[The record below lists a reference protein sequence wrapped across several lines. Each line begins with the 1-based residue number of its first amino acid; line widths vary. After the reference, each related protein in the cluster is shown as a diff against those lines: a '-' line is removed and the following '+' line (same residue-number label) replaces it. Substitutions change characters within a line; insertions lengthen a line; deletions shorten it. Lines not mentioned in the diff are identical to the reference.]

1 MLLLAL
7 ATGLIAAVI
16 ALAIALVAAGII
28 ANLATRVPYVPTP
41 PAAVERAL
49 DLLGVQPGQRVV
61 DLGCGDGRFVF
72 AAAARGAQAEGYEL
86 AIWPLA
92 RAHLRRLIT
101 CSPARLHWAN
111 FLRTPLHDVDAIY
124 AYLVSP
130 VMARLA
136 AKLRAELPTGARI
149 VCYGPSLPGWQPVQ
163 VHEPV
168 AGAKNRFSLY
178 IKS

>member
-1 MLLLAL
+1 MLLLAM
-7 ATGLIAAVI
+7 ATGLIATGL
-16 ALAIALVAAGII
+16 ALAIALVAASII

-41 PAAVERAL
+41 LAAVERAL

-92 RAHLRRLIT
+92 RAQLRRLIT
-101 CSPARLHWAN
+101 RSPARLHWSN
-111 FLRTPLHDVDAIY
+111 FLQTPLGNVDAVY
-124 AYLVSP
+124 AYLVVG
-130 VMARLA
+130 VMAPLA
-136 AKLRAELPTGARI
+136 AKLAAELPTGARVVI
-149 VCYGPSLPGWQPVQ
+149 YGMPLPGWTPAQ

-168 AGAKNRFSLY
+168 AGAKNRFY
-178 IKS
+178 VYVK

>member
-1 MLLLAL
+1 MLLLVI
-7 ATGLIAAVI
+7 ATGLIAAGL

-41 PAAVERAL
+41 AAAIERAL
-49 DLLGVQPGQRVV
+49 DLLAVRPGLRVV

-101 CSPARLHWAN
+101 RSPVRLHWAN
-111 FLRTPLHDVDAIY
+111 FLRTPLHDADAVY
-124 AYLVSP
+124 AYLVAG
-130 VMARLA
+130 VMAPLA
-136 AKLRAELPTGARI
+136 AKLATELPTGARV
-149 VCYGPSLPGWQPVQ
+149 VCYGPALPGWTPAQ

-178 IKS
+178 VK